1 MVATPET
8 EDTLK
13 LLIFNLCR
21 EIKQILIAV
30 LNNES
35 FTSEVSADEHLQDKA
50 VADKW
55 LVIS

>member
-1 MVATPET
+1 MVTTPET